1 MYGPGRQPRL
11 FTSASRKERASLGN
25 CSHMLPIAAPF
36 RSKTRASTIC
46 RATWSTMIGPSTS
59 GAGQQATCSTRI
71 VPSTCGAGQRVTW
84 STRTGSST
92 RGAGQQVSIKGT
104 EQPPGAPSGRQ
115 WNKFAHDT
123 GSKCGDNTAGSR
135 PLALIILWKMNQ
147 AGNLISLPHP
157 SLCQ

>member
-1 MYGPGRQPRL
+1 MHGPGRQPRL

-25 CSHMLPIAAPF
+25 CSHVLPIAAPF
-36 RSKTRASTIC
+36 RSKTKASTIR
-46 RATWSTMIGPSTS
+46 RATWPTRIGPSTS
-59 GAGQQATCSTRI
+59 GAGQQATCSTML
-71 VPSTCGAGQRVTW
+71 VPSTCGAGQQVTW
-84 STRTGSST
+84 STMIGSST
-92 RGAGQQVSIKGT
+92 SGAGQQVSIKGT

-115 WNKFAHDT
+115 WNKFANDT